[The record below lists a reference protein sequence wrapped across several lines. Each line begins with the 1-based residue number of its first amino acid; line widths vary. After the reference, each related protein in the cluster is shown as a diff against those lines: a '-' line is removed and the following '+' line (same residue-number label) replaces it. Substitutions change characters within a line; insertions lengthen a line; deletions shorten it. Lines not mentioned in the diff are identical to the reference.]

1 MANQRSVPAQDLETK
16 SFEFQGETYDVKKKF
31 KMMKFF
37 RKINENP
44 VDALSLALT
53 GESLERLEELELD
66 MEDLKVLLEALA
78 QTLAGTSSGN

>member
-1 MANQRSVPAQDLETK
+1 MANQRAVPAQDLETK

>member
-37 RKINENP
+37 RLINQNP

-53 GESLERLEELELD
+53 EESLERLEELDLD
-66 MEDLKVLLEALA
+66 MDDFKVLIENLSQA
-78 QTLAGTSSGN
+78 LAGTTSGN

>member
-53 GESLERLEELELD
+53 DESLERLEELELD

-78 QTLAGTSSGN
+78 QTLAGTNSGN